1 MFTKQAHI
9 AVAALALTIA
19 SGAFAQ
25 SAQRNVFD
33 TETDQRLPAAQSA
46 DGLTREA
53 VQAQYLAQRD
63 AKGISSFNPEGYYFA
78 QNQGAGSAIVAL
90 FTGTAKTNVASADGL
105 SRAQVRAE
113 MLTARANGEMN
124 PFDTEAFL
132 AAKPNSRVPA
142 ATNLAQR

>member
-9 AVAALALTIA
+9 AVAALALSIA
-19 SGAFAQ
+19 GGAFAQ
-25 SAQRNVFD
+25 TAERNVFD
-33 TETDQRLPAAQSA
+33 TETYQRLPAAQSA
-46 DGLTREA
+46 NGLTREA

-90 FTGTAKTNVASADGL
+90 FAGSAKTNLASADSL
-105 SRAQVRAE
+105 SREQVRAE
-113 MLTARANGEMN
+113 MLSARANGEMN

-132 AAKPNSRVPA
+132 AAKPSTRVPA